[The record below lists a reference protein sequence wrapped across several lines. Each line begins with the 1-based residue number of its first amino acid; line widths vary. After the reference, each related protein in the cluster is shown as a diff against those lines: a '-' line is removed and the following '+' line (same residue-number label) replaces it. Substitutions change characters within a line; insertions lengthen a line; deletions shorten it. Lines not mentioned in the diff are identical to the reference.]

1 MKTYTEIIEKPKLV
15 IEYDDSAE
23 SPRNWSNLS
32 ILIIRNGLG
41 DNDKYLNRELENSQY
56 KVDCA
61 EDHLEL
67 MKEIVEEHLGSKVI
81 YADFISKYEHSGVR
95 YFVGQSSGW
104 DYSNIGFVFVTED
117 SLEEIGC
124 FKKQIEEIVK
134 NEIELFSQWANG
146 DVYRFTLYD
155 DEGNEEDSMG
165 SIYDLEEIKE
175 YLPEEW
181 EDEDLQQYINYN

>member
-1 MKTYTEIIEKPKLV
+1 
-15 IEYDDSAE
+15 
-23 SPRNWSNLS
+23 
-32 ILIIRNGLG
+32 
-41 DNDKYLNRELENSQY
+41 
-56 KVDCA
+56 
-61 EDHLEL
+61 
-67 MKEIVEEHLGSKVI
+67 MKEIVERHLESKVI

-104 DYSNIGFVFVTED
+104 DYANIGFVFVTED

-124 FKKQIEEIVK
+124 SKEDVEKIVEA
-134 NEIELFSQWANG
+134 EIETFSQWANG

-181 EDEDLQQYINYN
+181 EDEDLQQYITPN